1 MERNI
6 QLNWKALV
14 DEAIKRRKEQRLT
27 QKQLATLVGLSY
39 PTVNSFEQGK
49 TTLTL
54 ESAIKILKSLGLTE
68 S

>member
-1 MERNI
+1 MERDI
-6 QLNWKALV
+6 QLNWQALV
-14 DEAIKRRKEQRLT
+14 AEAVKRRKEQRLT
-27 QKQLATLVGLSY
+27 QKQLAILVGLSY

-54 ESAIKILKSLGLTE
+54 ESAFKILSSVGLLH